1 MKKIKVIVIFISILQ
16 IICKAQN
23 PQVQNLLSD
32 VRLDSLTNFVKQL
45 SGERSVKISGV
56 TDTIKSRHYQTIG
69 NEKAFQ
75 FMKQEFIRYGYQIDS
90 FAFNTEGKNLF
101 AIKTGYK
108 YPNRRFMLGAHY
120 DNQPTTIIAP
130 GADDNAS
137 GSSTVLEAGR
147 IFSNYNFP
155 YTIVFA
161 LWDEE
166 EPGLLGSI
174 AYVPTIGSNNDTLM
188 GYINVDML
196 GWDGNND
203 SIADIN
209 VRPVANSITLSNRA
223 QSCNSLYN
231 IQLGLHI
238 VNPGNGATD
247 HAPFWNN
254 GFSAIG
260 IDEEYDNDFNPYWH
274 TPADSL
280 GQFNLSFYQKCSKL
294 AYATLADLAMDT
306 LNTVGIVETTKSHN
320 LILFPNPTNGILNIQ
335 CESDNKSESVLE
347 VNDAFG
353 RLLFVTNL
361 PPSVT
366 YFIID
371 TDQINLSAGLYVI
384 RIIKQSNTQ
393 TFKFIKH
400 KP

>member
-1 MKKIKVIVIFISILQ
+1 
-16 IICKAQN
+16 
-23 PQVQNLLSD
+23 
-32 VRLDSLTNFVKQL
+32 
-45 SGERSVKISGV
+45 
-56 TDTIKSRHYQTIG
+56 
-69 NEKAFQ
+69 
-75 FMKQEFIRYGYQIDS
+75 MKQEFIRYGYQIDS

-108 YPNRRFMLGAHY
+108 YPNKKFMLGAHY
-120 DNQPTTIIAP
+120 DNWPLLAVAS

-147 IFSNYNFP
+147 VFSNYNFP

-166 EPGLLGSI
+166 EPGLLGST
-174 AYVPTIGSNNDTLM
+174 AYVPTISSNNDTLL

-203 SIADIN
+203 SVADIN
-209 VRPVANSITLSNRA
+209 VRPIGNSIALSNKA
-223 QSCNSLYN
+223 QLCNTLYN

-238 VNPGNGATD
+238 VNPGNGSTD

-280 GQFNLSFYQKCSKL
+280 ARFNLSFYQKCSKL

-306 LNTVGIVETTKSHN
+306 LNTVGVFENTIIDNIV
-320 LILFPNPTNGILNIQ
+320 LYPNPTQGKVYIKNNNENTEPIFITMFDVFGNLIYSVKIT
-335 CESDNKSESVLE
+335 KSE
-347 VNDAFG
+347 NDY
-353 RLLFVTNL
+353 L
-361 PPSVT
+361 
-366 YFIID
+366 ID
-371 TDQINLSAGLYVI
+371 TDKLNIKSGMYFVKINRANNTSK
-384 RIIKQSNTQ
+384 IKL
-393 TFKFIKH
+393 IKN
-400 KP
+400 

>member
-1 MKKIKVIVIFISILQ
+1 MKKIKVIAIFISIFQ
-16 IICKAQN
+16 IVCNAQN
-23 PQVQNLLSD
+23 LQVQNLLND

-45 SGERSVKISGV
+45 SGEKSVKINGV

-90 FAFNTEGKNLF
+90 FAFNSDGKNLF

-120 DNQPTTIIAP
+120 DNQPTTTVAP

-223 QSCNSLYN
+223 QSCNTLYN

-254 GFSAIG
+254 NFSAIG
-260 IDEEYDNDFNPYWH
+260 IDEEYDNDFNPFWH

-294 AYATLADLAMDT
+294 AYATLADLALDT
-306 LNTVGIVETTKSHN
+306 LNTVGIGESVISNNFK
-320 LILFPNPTNGILNIQ
+320 LYPNPTTSKICINWNSGYQSGATIKLY
-335 CESDNKSESVLE
+335 DT
-347 VNDAFG
+347 FG
-353 RLLFVTNL
+353 RLLYLAQL
-361 PPSVT
+361 PPTNGGFIVDT
-366 YFIID
+366 EEINLQRGVYFISIF
-371 TDQINLSAGLYVI
+371 TQKS
-384 RIIKQSNTQ
+384 SQ
-393 TFKFIKH
+393 TFKVIKD
-400 KP
+400 

>member
-1 MKKIKVIVIFISILQ
+1 MKKIKLLVIAISLLNVICS
-16 IICKAQN
+16 AQN

-45 SGERSVKISGV
+45 SGEKSVKINGI

-90 FAFNTEGKNLF
+90 FAFNTNGKNLF

-120 DNQPTTIIAP
+120 DNQPTTTIAP

-137 GSSTVLEAGR
+137 GSSTILEAGR

-223 QSCNSLYN
+223 QSCNSIYN

-238 VNPGNGATD
+238 VNPGNGSTD
-247 HAPFWNN
+247 HAPFWYNN
-254 GFSAIG
+254 FSAIG

-306 LNTVGIVETTKSHN
+306 LNTVGISENTFAAQFQ
-320 LILFPNPTNGILNIQ
+320 LYPNPFTEQITIRSDGQNELIKKVTLFDCTGRIIFEKQVDNHYTTLFMSEIFNNGVYFL
-335 CESDNKSESVLE
+335 KVFTSENS
-347 VNDAFG
+347 
-353 RLLFVTNL
+353 FVKK
-361 PPSVT
+361 
-366 YFIID
+366 
-371 TDQINLSAGLYVI
+371 
-384 RIIKQSNTQ
+384 IIKQ
-393 TFKFIKH
+393 
-400 KP
+400 

>member
-1 MKKIKVIVIFISILQ
+1 MKKIKLIVFAIFLLN
-16 IICKAQN
+16 IICNAQN
-23 PQVQNLLSD
+23 VQVQNLLSD
-32 VRLDSLTNFVKQL
+32 VRLDSLTNFVRQL
-45 SGERSVKISGV
+45 SGEKSVKINGV
-56 TDTIKSRHYQTIG
+56 TDTIKSRHYQSIG

-90 FAFNTEGKNLF
+90 FAFNTDGKNLF

-120 DNQPTTIIAP
+120 DNQPTTTIAP

-166 EPGLLGSI
+166 EPGLLGST
-174 AYVPTIGSNNDTLM
+174 AYVPTIGSNNDTLI

-223 QSCNSLYN
+223 QLCNTLYN

-254 GFSAIG
+254 NFSAIG

-306 LNTVGIVETTKSHN
+306 VNTVGMSE
-320 LILFPNPTNGILNIQ
+320 ILWANNFKLYPNPTSNKIYMKWESSNQADCTLKLCDIFGTQLYVGRFLSSANGL
-335 CESDNKSESVLE
+335 V
-347 VNDAFG
+347 
-353 RLLFVTNL
+353 
-361 PPSVT
+361 
-366 YFIID
+366 ID
-371 TDQINLSAGLYVI
+371 TDHINLQKGIYFISIFTPHSAQTYK
-384 RIIKQSNTQ
+384 IIKE
-393 TFKFIKH
+393 
-400 KP
+400 